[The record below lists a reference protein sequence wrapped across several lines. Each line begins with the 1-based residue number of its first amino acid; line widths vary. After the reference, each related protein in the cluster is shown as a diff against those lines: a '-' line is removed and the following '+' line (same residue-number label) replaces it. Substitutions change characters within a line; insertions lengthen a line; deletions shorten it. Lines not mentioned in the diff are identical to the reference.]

1 MTITEFAKSRNIEP
15 QAVSRYIGR
24 HEEFEGHISVNP
36 KNGKEKILDDIAIE
50 LLDKKYPLPKPIEVI
65 EGVEPKEYQKVVNSM
80 LELQELNNK
89 MQEQLLDAQ
98 ELIAGAT
105 AQKLMLEDR
114 DRQIQELK
122 AEIEKSKEELSKG
135 SEEIMKTKIELE
147 QIKKEVSSY
156 KKSLF
161 GFYKKEK

>member
-1 MTITEFAKSRNIEP
+1 MTITEFANSRDIEP

-24 HEEFEGHISVNP
+24 HEEFIGHISVNP
-36 KNGKEKILDDIAIE
+36 KNGKEKLLDDIAIE
-50 LLDKKYPLPKPIEVI
+50 LLGEKYPLPKPIEVI
-65 EGVEPKEYQKVVNSM
+65 EGVAPQEYQKVVNSM

-114 DRQIQELK
+114 ERQIAELK

-135 SEEIMKTKIELE
+135 SEEIMQTKIELE